1 MMKYVLIG
9 MFLLGANGQAA
20 TVVETEAVQKAKG
33 ICTSIIQSTTL
44 EQLPQDVILS
54 QARKPFDELSV
65 AEKEHLTAS
74 AYATAVDELKSRNID
89 HDVQQALA
97 WYARASLDKDLYAF
111 FRLGILLAEWEN
123 QQESSVIL
131 IQAAADLGEHHARVY
146 LGLEKEDY

>member
-20 TVVETEAVQKAKG
+20 TVVETEAVQKARK
-33 ICTSIIQSTTL
+33 ICTDVSQSTML
-44 EQLPQDVILS
+44 ESLSSDVILS
-54 QARKPFDELSV
+54 RARKPFDELSV
-65 AEKEHLTAS
+65 AEKERLTAS
-74 AYATAVDELKSRNID
+74 FYATTVDELKSLDID
-89 HDVQQALA
+89 HDVKQALA
-97 WYARASLDKDLYAF
+97 WYAIASLHGDLYAF